1 MAGMAVGLRGWA
13 RGLGAAGW
21 GGGVGAGL
29 PPARGAEAG
38 DAAATKKLV
47 AANGLFQRQL
57 YKLAAEQYA
66 AFLKDHPQHP
76 EALGARYA
84 LGVCQYRMGEHEQAI
99 AGLEAVL
106 KEPAFTQDAE
116 AMLVLA
122 HAQLALGRHEK
133 ALASLDRLLDEHPDS
148 PHAETARLN
157 KAQVLYLANRPADA
171 ATALDTF
178 LKEHPKSERRPEAM
192 YFLALAQ
199 RSSDQAEAAL
209 RTLEALTREHP
220 SSPQYWDAVLLFGQ
234 TLEATRRVDLAVK
247 QYEKLAGEGP
257 MERRAEGWFSIGLL
271 EYRRQ
276 GYDASAKALSKLLVD
291 HPQSPYAAP
300 ARLQLGLT
308 YVADRK
314 FGEARQVLG
323 EVAKTDPARA
333 ATATYWLSQ
342 CDLAEKKYPDALAK
356 LDQLI
361 AMRPENVE
369 QVTMD
374 RAQVLLALEKHAE
387 AAEAFATFIRT
398 YPQSPMLGEAGY
410 RRAFALHKAGKFEQS
425 LTALAEAKL
434 PAEHPLAGAAEEL
447 AAEDLFL
454 LKRYPE
460 AQKAFAALKAKSQ
473 GEQKLRHLAREGQAA
488 YFGKDYAKAV
498 ELLSALADEPGVAA
512 DPELSKTLLVLGDAL
527 LQTGRA
533 KEAAALLE
541 RYNAGGKVDPE
552 SQYKLGLAQIQSG
565 KQPEAMKTLE
575 KVANASGDSPWVA
588 RALFEVGQL
597 KHRQKDSKGAR
608 ETLEKVLA
616 TKSPPA
622 DAAGPAI
629 YLLGWLDFEAKKY
642 AEAATRFEMV
652 IAKYGDQPVAG
663 DARFY
668 RAVSLKEAGQDGKAI
683 EAFQQYLS
691 QHGDAPNATKARL
704 LMAASL
710 VKLDK
715 HAEAIEI
722 LAKLAADEKAVTDE
736 VLYNL
741 GWSLAATNKP
751 AEAEKAYRRLI
762 EQFPQS
768 KLDAAARVE
777 LAETLLKQDR
787 AKEAA
792 PLLEKVVANGS
803 ADAKTISVAVY
814 RLGIVYEKLGEAGK
828 ASSAFEKYLE
838 SEEKGELKAWAH
850 YQAGVNFVRQ
860 NKLEEA
866 LKHFQSALSSDP
878 PAELAVTA
886 TLKLGETQAQAG
898 DFEASERTYRAFLDK
913 NGTDKLAYQAM
924 FGVGW
929 ALENRK
935 DYDGARQWYEKVIA
949 ATNAPTAARAQFQ
962 IGETYFA
969 QQRHDEAVKALL
981 AVADVYAYPEW
992 AARAT
997 FEAGRVFE
1005 QMKQPEQARRHYE
1018 MVLQK
1023 YKDSPEAA
1031 LADRRLKQMK

>member
-1 MAGMAVGLRGWA
+1 MARHGRSA
-13 RGLGAAGW
+13 RWLLAAGLAA
-21 GGGVGAGL
+21 GVGAGL
-29 PPARGAEAG
+29 PYARGAEPAG

-66 AFLKDHPQHP
+66 AFLKDHPQHA

-84 LGVCQYRMGEHEQAI
+84 LGVCQYRLGEHEQAI
-99 AGLEAVL
+99 AGLEGVL

-116 AMLVLA
+116 ALLVLG

-133 ALASLDRLLDEHPDS
+133 ALALLDRLLNEHPDS
-148 PHAETARLN
+148 AHAETARLN
-157 KAQVLYLANRPADA
+157 QAQVLYLANRAGDA
-171 ATALDTF
+171 ATALDAF
-178 LKEHPKSERRPEAM
+178 LKEHSKSERRPEAM

-199 RSSDQAEAAL
+199 RASNQEEAAL

-220 SSPQYWDAVLLFGQ
+220 SAPQYWDAVLLFGQ

-247 QYEKLAGEGP
+247 QYEKLAAEAP
-257 MERRAEGWFSIGLL
+257 MERRAEGWFSLGLL

-276 GYDASAKALSKLLVD
+276 GYEASARALSKLLVD
-291 HPQSPYAAP
+291 HPQSAYAAP

-314 FGEARQVLG
+314 FGEARRVLG
-323 EVAKTDPARA
+323 EVAKDDPTRA

-342 CDLAEKKYPDALAK
+342 CDLAEKKYADALAK

-361 AMRPENVE
+361 AMKPENVE

-374 RAQVLLALEKHAE
+374 RAQVLLALERHAE
-387 AAEAFATFIRT
+387 AAEAFGGFIKS
-398 YPQSPMLGEAGY
+398 YPQSPLLGEAGY
-410 RRAFALHKAGKFEQS
+410 RRAFALHKAGKFEPS
-425 LTALAEAKL
+425 LTALGEAKL
-434 PAEHPLAGAAEEL
+434 GAEHPLAGAAEEL
-447 AAEDLFL
+447 AAENLFL
-454 LKRYPE
+454 LKKYPE
-460 AQKAFAALKAKSQ
+460 AQKAFAALKARSQ

-498 ELLSALADEPGVAA
+498 ELLSALTDEPGVAG

-541 RYNAGGKVDPE
+541 KYNAGAAKGDLE

-565 KQPEAMKTLE
+565 KLAEAAATLE
-575 KVANASGDSPWVA
+575 KVAGAGGDSPWVA

-597 KHRQKDSKGAR
+597 KHRQKDSAGAR
-608 ETLEKVLA
+608 AMLEKVLA
-616 TKSPPA
+616 TPSAPA
-622 DAAGPAI
+622 DAAGPAM
-629 YLLGWLDFEAKKY
+629 YLLGWLDFEARKFS
-642 AEAATRFEMV
+642 EAATRFETV
-652 IAKYGDQPVAG
+652 IAKFAEQPVAG

-691 QHGDAPNATKARL
+691 RHGNSANATKARL

-715 HAEAIEI
+715 HGEAID
-722 LAKLAADEKAVTDE
+722 LLTKLAADEKAVTDE

-751 AEAEKAYRRLI
+751 VEAERAYRRLI
-762 EQFPQS
+762 EKYPDS

-777 LAETLLKQDR
+777 LAETLLKQDK

-792 PLLEKVVANGS
+792 PLLEKVVADGS
-803 ADAKTISVAVY
+803 ADAKTISVAAY
-814 RLGIVYEKLGEAGK
+814 RLGIVYEKLGEAQK
-828 ASSAFEKYLE
+828 ASGAFEKYLGG
-838 SEEKGELKAWAH
+838 EEKGELKAWAH

-866 LKHFQSALSSDP
+866 LKHFSSALASDP

-886 TLKLGETQAQAG
+886 MLKLGETQAQAG
-898 DFEASERTYRAFLDK
+898 DFERSEKTYRAFLDQHGK
-913 NGTDKLAYQAM
+913 DKLAYQAM

-962 IGETYFA
+962 VGETYFA

-1018 MVLQK
+1018 LVLQK